1 MNRKCWIIAVSA
13 ILWLPFNELGAQ
25 TLSVK
30 RTTEEQKELLHENKP
45 SGIEAIKAPEFAL
58 SSSSGNFIMALGG
71 FLKPIMGWDIGNTL
85 DQNISFS
92 PTSIPVPSVKGQ
104 RSEFFFDA
112 LQSSIDLQMI
122 GLPRTENQIVG
133 YAKIKFNGNGSTVK
147 VKSLYIK
154 YRGFLIGLNSSLFED
169 AKTSPTTISSKGVAG
184 CDHSHSTQLSYIS
197 KGYSGFSFGAGIAL
211 PSFQYNEGDYEGDD
225 HPDLDGHDYL
235 GKASQRIP
243 DVLGYLQYGWGK
255 GSHVRASGVIRNFQY
270 MNRYEG
276 ADDLR
281 NITGWGAQLSSII
294 KIGRP
299 INLLGQITYGK
310 GIGSYISD
318 LGKLGASYIPRD
330 SDPGAMY
337 ATPMMGWFAGVRYYL
352 NEKIMLNG
360 TFGMSHVWDCK
371 AYLPD
376 FRYGIDVRGSIFYQ
390 ASPWLGWAVEYIWGE
405 KNTYIDQRASVNRI
419 QAAVILTL

>member
-1 MNRKCWIIAVSA
+1 MRRERLIISTLAM
-13 ILWLPFNELGAQ
+13 LLLPITQLGGQ

-45 SGIEAIKAPEFAL
+45 SGIDAIKAPEFAL
-58 SSSSGNFIMALGG
+58 SSNNGNFIMALGG
-71 FLKPIMGWDIGNTL
+71 FIKPTIGWDIGNTL
-85 DQNISFS
+85 NQNMSFT

-112 LQSSIDLQMI
+112 LQSGVDLQMI
-122 GLPRTENQIVG
+122 GLPNTENQIVG
-133 YAKIKFNGNGSTVK
+133 YAKIKFNGNGSTLK

-184 CDHSHSTQLSYIS
+184 CDHSHATQLSYIS
-197 KGYSGFSFGAGIAL
+197 KAFSGFSFGAGIAL

-225 HPDLDGHDYL
+225 YPDLDGHDYL
-235 GKASQRIP
+235 GKATQRIP

-255 GSHVRASGVIRNFQY
+255 GSHVRASGVVRNFQY
-270 MNRYEG
+270 MNKYNG
-276 ADDLR
+276 ADELR
-281 NITGWGAQLSSII
+281 NTTGWGAQLSTII
-294 KIGRP
+294 KIGQP
-299 INLLGQITYGK
+299 INLLGQAIYGK

-318 LGKLGASYIPRD
+318 LGKLGASYIPRE
-330 SDPGAMY
+330 SDPGGIY
-337 ATPMMGWFAGVRYYL
+337 ATPMMGWFAGVRYFATD
-352 NEKIMLNG
+352 KIMINA

-371 AYLPD
+371 AYSPD

-390 ASPWLGWAVEYIWGE
+390 MSPWLGWAVEYIWGQ
-405 KNTYIDQRASVNRI
+405 KNTYVDTRASINRI
-419 QAAVILTL
+419 QAAMILSL